1 MKKIILIFFLL
12 SFAFNISAHDKILEP
27 GEELTYKVYYHFIKL
42 GEVTLKITNK
52 IKDGDFIVY
61 SAIANIKS
69 YDGIPFVSINYK
81 FETKMNHKDNDLYS
95 QYFSSTEFNK
105 KSPAEKYNSIS
116 ITDYYFQHDDNLIRI
131 TKQTDMNITRDD
143 TVTFT
148 SMPKFQD
155 GLSIFYNARL
165 NSLKQKPYRIPV
177 FMNEQESSVNY
188 SFNMNED
195 VVSIDAFDYDISV
208 IKIEGVALFKAIF
221 GLTGEFKGW
230 LSNDDYR
237 VPVKAEFNVVI
248 GKITMELSSFK
259 KSSWQP
265 PKFVN

>member
-1 MKKIILIFFLL
+1 
-12 SFAFNISAHDKILEP
+12 
-27 GEELTYKVYYHFIKL
+27 L
-42 GEVTLKITNK
+42 GEVNLKITNRVK
-52 IKDGDFIVY
+52 EGDYLVY

-81 FETKMNHKDNDLYS
+81 FETKMYHKDQDIYSLY
-95 QYFSSTEFNK
+95 FNSTEFNK
-105 KSPAEKYNSIS
+105 KSAEAKYNSIS
-116 ITDYYFQHDDNLIRI
+116 ITDYYFEHEDNFIRV
-131 TKQTDMNITRDD
+131 TKQTDMNIIRDD
-143 TVTFT
+143 TVNFST
-148 SMPKFQD
+148 MPKFED
-155 GLSIFYNARL
+155 GLSMFYNARI
-165 NSLKQKPYRIPV
+165 NSLKPKPYRVPV

-221 GLTGEFKGW
+221 GLTGEFTGW
-230 LSNDDYR
+230 LTNDEDR

-248 GKITMELSSFK
+248 GKITMELASYK
-259 KSSWQP
+259 KYNWKP